1 MPTRFGSPIM
11 IVENS
16 DENYGALIWAPRP
29 AIVLPETA
37 QR

>member
-1 MPTRFGSPIM
+1 M

-16 DENYGALIWAPRP
+16 DENYEALSWAPRP

-37 QR
+37 QI